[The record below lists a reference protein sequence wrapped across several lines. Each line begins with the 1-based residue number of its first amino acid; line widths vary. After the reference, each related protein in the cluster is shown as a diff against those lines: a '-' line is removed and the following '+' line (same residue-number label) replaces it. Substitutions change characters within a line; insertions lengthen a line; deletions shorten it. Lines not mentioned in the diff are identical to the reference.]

1 MNRIFV
7 VLQIMVRVAQ
17 DTYKRLQNDASCI
30 RNICIVAHV
39 DHGKTSLSDSLLA
52 SNGIISQTLAGKI
65 RFLDSRPDEQ
75 LRGITMESSAI
86 SLYFRVLHK
95 QEGKDEPLVNEHLI
109 NLIDSPGHID
119 FSSEVSAASRLC
131 DGAVVLVDVV
141 EGVCSQTITVL
152 RQCWVEKLKPV
163 LVLNKIDRL
172 ITELRLTPQETYI
185 HLTKIIEQVNSVIGS
200 FFAGE
205 RQLDDYSW
213 REQLKQNENLEYVE
227 KDDSD
232 IYFDPKSNNVVFASA
247 VDGWG
252 FNIGQLAKF
261 YEQKLGAKRENLQKV
276 LWGDF
281 YLDPKTKKIINNKG
295 LKGRNLKPLFTSL
308 ILDNIWQIYENII
321 IERNDEK
328 ISKIASALN
337 INLQPRDL
345 RSKDDKK
352 LLKTV
357 ISQWLPVSTAVLL
370 TVIEKLPSPVQSQT
384 DRLDIILGKDTDT
397 EDVDKT
403 LIESMNNCDRNG
415 PSCAFVS
422 KILSIPREELPLNVN
437 EVSPDQIME
446 RSRRAREEALNAAR
460 RAELVENMSKLEVKD
475 ENDNDLY
482 TRAKETVVVPDIDES
497 KASKSRH
504 HDTFEIVTEAAPAF
518 DIDLGFDYEDDY
530 EDDAADD
537 AADDGT
543 DFVPDFVPV
552 GIDPNDPLSA
562 IFEYESSDTTNGEEQ
577 IEGDEEDVED
587 LFDEKNEV
595 LVGFARIYS
604 GALQVGQEISVLGP
618 KYNPKFPTEHIQTTT
633 ITSLYLFMGKELV
646 PLDYC
651 PAGNIVGIGG
661 LAGKI
666 LKNGTLIDKRVNGVN
681 LAGINL
687 HTTPI
692 FQVAVEAVN
701 PGEMGK
707 LVRGLKLLDQ
717 ADPCV
722 RTYVSDTGEHI
733 LCTAGELHLERCL
746 KDLQERFAG
755 IEITR
760 SEPVIP
766 YRETFLSTSDMN
778 APKDDSLGRG
788 VVESVLGKYKIR
800 ISTVPLMDEI
810 TSFLDMNEV
819 SIKNIFGNK
828 SGEDVIT
835 DVIDN
840 AVIDRETFIKKFK
853 KILEK
858 DETIK
863 EIIGDDLS
871 KIIAFGPKR
880 VGCNIL
886 LSENNLLGSLLTE
899 TTGSFELSDPII
911 NGFQMSVQ
919 EGPLAKEPVQGM
931 IVIIEDI
938 HEMSEEEIAANKDDH
953 YQIESQNMSGR
964 FINHTRDQIH
974 EAFLD
979 WSPRIMWA
987 MYSCDIQT
995 SVEVLGKVYVVV
1007 QQRHG
1012 KIVSEEMKEG
1022 TPFFRIEAHIPV
1034 VEAFGLSEDIRK
1046 KTSGAAQPQLVFSGF
1061 QCIDL
1066 DPFWVPTT
1074 EEELEDLGDT
1084 ADKENIARRHMNIIR
1099 RRKGLFVD
1107 EKVIQNAE
1115 KQRTLK
1121 RN

>member
-1 MNRIFV
+1 
-7 VLQIMVRVAQ
+7 MVRVGP

-52 SNGIISQTLAGKI
+52 SNGIISQRLAGKI
-65 RFLDSRPDEQ
+65 RYLDSRPDEQ
-75 LRGITMESSAI
+75 VRGITMESSAI

-95 QEGKDEPLVNEHLI
+95 QEGTDEPLVNEHLI

-163 LVLNKIDRL
+163 LVLNKMDRL
-172 ITELRLTPQETYI
+172 ITELQMTPQETYL
-185 HLTKIIEQVNSVIGS
+185 HLNKIIEQVNSVLGS

-213 REQLKQNENLEYVE
+213 REQLKENENAEFTE
-227 KDDSD
+227 RDDSD
-232 IYFDPKSNNVVFASA
+232 IYFHPKNNNVIFASA

-308 ILDNIWQIYENII
+308 ILDNIWKIYENIVI
-321 IERNDEK
+321 ARDDEK
-328 ISKIASALN
+328 ISKITDTLN
-337 INLQPRDL
+337 IKLLPRDL
-345 RSKDDKK
+345 RSKDDKQ
-352 LLKTV
+352 LLRNV
-357 ISQWLPVSTAVLL
+357 MGQWLPVSTAVLL
-370 TVIEKLPSPVQSQT
+370 TVIEKLPSPVESQKN
-384 DRLDIILGKDTDT
+384 RLDTILKIDTDT
-397 EDVDKT
+397 ENVDKH
-403 LIESMNNCDRNG
+403 LLDSMSTCDRNG
-415 PSCAFVS
+415 PACAYVS
-422 KILSIPREELPLNVN
+422 KIISIPREELPVIGSA

-446 RSRRAREEALNAAR
+446 RSRKAREEALKAAK
-460 RAELVENMSKLEVKD
+460 RAEMLENMGKLDVKGTEAED
-475 ENDNDLY
+475 EDLY
-482 TRAKETVVVPDIDES
+482 KRAKDTVITPDIGE
-497 KASKSRH
+497 KKQPVPKLN
-504 HDTFEIVTEAAPAF
+504 DTFEIVTEAAPAMN
-518 DIDLGFDYEDDY
+518 IDLGFEYEQD
-530 EDDAADD
+530 EDEDANL
-537 AADDGT
+537 DGDL
-543 DFVPDFVPV
+543 DFVPAD
-552 GIDPNDPLSA
+552 IDPNDPLSA
-562 IFEYESSDTTNGEEQ
+562 MFEYEEENPLDDTGVMDPFDYE
-577 IEGDEEDVED
+577 DENVED
-587 LFDEKNEV
+587 LFNEKDEV
-595 LVGFARIYS
+595 LIGFSRIYS
-604 GALQVGQEISVLGP
+604 GSLEVGQEICVLGP
-618 KYNPKFPTEHIQTTT
+618 KYDPKNPTEHIQTTT

-661 LAGKI
+661 LAGKV
-666 LKNGTLIDKRVNGVN
+666 LKNGTLIENGINGVN
-681 LAGINL
+681 LAGVNINS
-687 HTTPI
+687 TPI
-692 FQVAVEAVN
+692 VRVAVEPAN
-701 PGEMGK
+701 PTEMGK

-722 RTYVSDTGEHI
+722 EVYISDTGEHI

-746 KDLQERFAG
+746 NDLQDRFAG
-755 IEITR
+755 VEVTH
-760 SEPVIP
+760 SEPAIP
-766 YRETFLSTSDMN
+766 YRETFISESDMGP
-778 APKDDSLGRG
+778 PKNKVFGRG
-788 VVESVLGKYKIR
+788 VVESLIGKYKIR
-800 ISTVPLMDEI
+800 LRTIPLENDITV
-810 TSFLDMNEV
+810 FLDRHESSIRHIFGNNDDDSVPKTIESTILDRSTFV
-819 SIKNIFGNK
+819 SKLEELISKQENLANIFG
-828 SGEDVIT
+828 
-835 DVIDN
+835 DN
-840 AVIDRETFIKKFK
+840 
-853 KILEK
+853 
-858 DETIK
+858 
-863 EIIGDDLS
+863 LS
-871 KIIAFGPKR
+871 KVAALGPKR

-886 LSENNLLGSLLTE
+886 VSENNLLGSLLNKSS
-899 TTGSFELSDPII
+899 GKFEFSDPII
-911 NGFQMSVQ
+911 NGFQISVN

-931 IVIIEDI
+931 VVVMEDI
-938 HEMSEEEIAANKDDH
+938 HEMTVDEISAIADEH
-953 YQIESQNMSGR
+953 YQIEIPNLSGR
-964 FINHTRDQIH
+964 FINHTKDQIH
-974 EAFLD
+974 ESFLD

-987 MYSCDIQT
+987 IYTCDIQT
-995 SVEVLGKVYVVV
+995 SVEVLGKVYAVV

-1022 TPFFRIEAHIPV
+1022 TPFFQIEAEIPV

-1061 QCIDL
+1061 ECIDI

-1074 EEELEDLGDT
+1074 EEELEELGDT
-1084 ADKENIARRHMNIIR
+1084 ADKENIARRHMNNIR